1 VSADRDHSDSGGIG
15 GVSYRALAGGVLAL
29 LLLLFLVL
37 NRDQTRVSFV
47 IFDAQTD
54 LWLALLIAAGGGFVA
69 GFLMSRARYRR

>member
-1 VSADRDHSDSGGIG
+1 MSADRDHRDSSGIG
-15 GVSYRALAGGVLAL
+15 GLSYRTLAGGALAFV
-29 LLLLFLVL
+29 LLLFIVL
-37 NRDQTRVSFV
+37 NRDETKVSFV